1 MKGTNKRRLFD
12 LLIITLF
19 NNRIGRKKNMMQP
32 IDNIKNNKIS
42 INSPLAKAVIGKEAG
57 DVVEFETPGGLKSYE
72 ILKIEYV

>member
-32 IDNIKNNKIS
+32 IDNIKNSKID
-42 INSPLAKAVIGKEAG
+42 PKKLT
-57 DVVEFETPGGLKSYE
+57 FP
-72 ILKIEYV
+72 

>member
-32 IDNIKNNKIS
+32 IDNIKNSKIDPNKLTF
-42 INSPLAKAVIGKEAG
+42 P
-57 DVVEFETPGGLKSYE
+57 
-72 ILKIEYV
+72 